1 MSKVSDLHEKWS
13 QDPDYRRGYDEL
25 GPEFEIVRFLTQ
37 ARIDAELTQALHH
50 APYDVESETEEE
62 LKTADEAW
70 QEYLDGKARP
80 LAELREELTGD
91 G

>member
-13 QDPDYRRGYDEL
+13 QDPDYRRVYDEL
-25 GPEFEIVRFLTQ
+25 EPEFDFVRSLIQ
-37 ARIDAELTQALHH
+37 ARIDAGLTQALLD
-50 APYDVESETEEE
+50 APLDDEPETEEE
-62 LKTADEAW
+62 HKVADEAW

-80 LAELREELTGD
+80 WAEVREELTGD

>member
-13 QDPDYRRGYDEL
+13 QDPDYRRVYDEL
-25 GPEFEIVRFLTQ
+25 EPEFDFVPSPIQ
-37 ARIDAELTQALHH
+37 ARIDAGLTQALLD
-50 APYDVESETEEE
+50 APLDDEPETEEE
-62 LKTADEAW
+62 RKAADEAW

-80 LAELREELTGD
+80 LAEVREELTGD